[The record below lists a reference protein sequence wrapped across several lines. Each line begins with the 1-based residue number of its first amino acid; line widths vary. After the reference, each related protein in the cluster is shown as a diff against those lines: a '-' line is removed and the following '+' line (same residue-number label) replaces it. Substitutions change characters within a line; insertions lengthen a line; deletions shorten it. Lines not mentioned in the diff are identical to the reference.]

1 MKHGHGTRGAA
12 LASNAA
18 RRVRDTAACASGRVM
33 PHGFFLF
40 FSRLAPMRLRLGLIR
55 TESGQLRPYRLKP
68 PIQAKIQKK
77 KKRCK
82 THRLN
87 LILNPTSA
95 HFTQTHQTS
104 ALCLSLTPSLVS
116 HSLCALCLC
125 LCSL

>member
-33 PHGFFLF
+33 PHGFFFF

-77 KKRCK
+77 KKGAK
-82 THRLN
+82 HT
-87 LILNPTSA
+87 
-95 HFTQTHQTS
+95 
-104 ALCLSLTPSLVS
+104 V
-116 HSLCALCLC
+116 
-125 LCSL
+125 